1 MPADMAGW
9 DVHTHLIPPTVLAAA
24 YQGLFGLAVDDG
36 FLLVDGERLP
46 LKRLAD
52 PAALLAWVDEQELDG
67 AVVSVPPALFRYDQ
81 GVEWAALVNQGMRE
95 LATPQLRVLGQLP
108 LHDPSAAAVASALAS
123 EGVFSGFALGTA
135 GLTGPAA
142 GAGPAGTAGVAGL
155 DAVWEVLHE
164 LEAFTLIHP
173 SHSHDERL
181 GRYYLS
187 NLLGNPYETG
197 LAVAEL
203 VFGDVVGRFPGIRF
217 CLCHGGGVTAALA
230 GRWQRGIDTA
240 RPGIGPLS
248 LTVPQALQRF
258 YVDDLVHDDG
268 VRVLLGATFGAD
280 RVLAGSD
287 WPFPMGDQVDRGRA
301 AARSTV
307 CEQLTRPLKKGGFS
321 A

>member
-1 MPADMAGW
+1 MAGW
-9 DVHTHLIPPTVLAAA
+9 DVHTHLIPPTVLSAAGRRA
-24 YQGLFGLAVDDG
+24 FGLAIEDG

-52 PAALLAWVDEQELDG
+52 PAALLGWIDEHSLDG

-81 GVEWAALVNQGMRE
+81 GVEWAELVNQGLRE

-108 LHDPSAAAVASALAS
+108 LHDAAAGSIAALLAS

-135 GLTGPAA
+135 GYT
-142 GAGPAGTAGVAGL
+142 GL
-155 DAVWEVLHE
+155 DPVWEVLHS

-181 GRYYLS
+181 DRYYLS

-230 GRWQRGIDTA
+230 GRWQRGIDTE
-240 RPGIGPLS
+240 RPGIEPLS
-248 LTVPQALQRF
+248 LSVAEALQRF
-258 YVDDLVHDDG
+258 YVDDLVHDDA
-268 VRVLLGATFGAD
+268 VRALLGATFGAE

-307 CEQLTRPLKKGGFS
+307 CEQLTRPLKKGGVS

>member
-1 MPADMAGW
+1 MAGW
-9 DVHTHLIPPTVLAAA
+9 DVHTHLIPPTVLSAAGRRA
-24 YQGLFGLAVDDG
+24 FGLAIEDG

-52 PAALLAWVDEQELDG
+52 PAALLGWIDEQDLDG

-81 GVEWAALVNQGMRE
+81 GVEWAQLVNQGLRE
-95 LATPQLRVLGQLP
+95 LATPRLRVLGQLP
-108 LHDPSAAAVASALAS
+108 LSDATAGAVAAELAS
-123 EGVFSGFALGTA
+123 EGVFSGFAIGTA
-135 GLTGPAA
+135 GY
-142 GAGPAGTAGVAGL
+142 AGL
-155 DAVWEVLHE
+155 DAVWEVLHS

-181 GRYYLS
+181 DRYYLS

-230 GRWQRGIDTA
+230 GRWQRGIDTE
-240 RPGIGPLS
+240 RPGIEPLS
-248 LTVPQALQRF
+248 LSVAEALQRF
-258 YVDDLVHDDG
+258 YVDDLVHDDA
-268 VRVLLGATFGAD
+268 VRALLGATFGAE

-307 CEQLTRPLKKGGFS
+307 CEQLTRPLKKGAVS

>member
-1 MPADMAGW
+1 VLSAAGQR
-9 DVHTHLIPPTVLAAA
+9 A
-24 YQGLFGLAVDDG
+24 FGLGIEDG

-52 PAALLAWVDEQELDG
+52 PAALLRWIDEQSLDG

-81 GVEWAALVNQGMRE
+81 GVEWAALVNQGLRE

-108 LHDPSAAAVASALAS
+108 LGDPSAASVASALAS
-123 EGVFSGFALGTA
+123 EGVFSGFALGTP
-135 GLTGPAA
+135 GY
-142 GAGPAGTAGVAGL
+142 AGL
-155 DAVWEVLHE
+155 DPVWEVLHS

-173 SHSHDERL
+173 SHSHDDRL
-181 GRYYLS
+181 DRYYLS

-230 GRWQRGIDTA
+230 GRWQRGIDTE
-240 RPGIGPLS
+240 RPGIEPLS
-248 LTVPQALQRF
+248 LSVAEALQRF

-268 VRVLLGATFGAD
+268 VRALLGATFGVD

-301 AARSTV
+301 AARSMV
-307 CEQLTRPLKKGGFS
+307 CEQLTRPLMKGAVS